1 MPKTKTT
8 DTILLN
14 PVFNTLTPFQEN
26 LYWRLRLISQRY
38 PGAKEVSAEPADLK
52 STLYPLKRDLRESQV
67 QSALTALT
75 LAGMIAV
82 YPDDT
87 GHPYLRLISA
97 DSLNEAHSPD
107 GGEGDYRGSGSSGGG
122 GSDSCSHY
130 NHHQSNENDGET
142 ITTTTYDYDDNE
154 WSEETMGIAD
164 KLGYT
169 EKDREEFFEKWDK
182 IRDACIDYGLNDA
195 PGCLGD
201 ALDLADRYGMDW
213 LLKAMKMSRDAQ
225 MKWRFVESVLARWEA
240 EGGPEAYEK
249 KRQSERNTKPSAKT
263 TRKVSSKTD
272 AELDEELK
280 KWGVN
285 LGG

>member
-1 MPKTKTT
+1 MIKTSEKTS
-8 DTILLN
+8 DLFSDPRLN
-14 PVFNTLTPFQEN
+14 ALSPFQET
-26 LYWRLRLISQRY
+26 LYWRLRSFLACS
-38 PGAKEVSAEPADLK
+38 GAEEASAEPSSVK
-52 STLYPLKRDLRESQV
+52 SSLYPLKRDLRESQV

-87 GHPYLRLISA
+87 GHPYLRLIGA
-97 DSLNEAHSPD
+97 GSLNEASDPEE
-107 GGEGDYRGSGSSGGG
+107 GEGDYRGCSSGGGG
-122 GSDSCSHY
+122 GSDSLESY
-130 NHHQSNENDGET
+130 NNHHSNEKDGDT
-142 ITTTTYDYDDNE
+142 ITTATNNYNEQGDD
-154 WSEETMGIAD
+154 TMGTAY
-164 KLGYT
+164 KLGYKDQDA
-169 EKDREEFFEKWDK
+169 EKYFAVYDK
-182 IRDACIDYGLNDA
+182 IQDACVAYGLNDA
-195 PGCLGD
+195 PGCIAD
-201 ALDLADRYGMDW
+201 AMDLADKYSMDW
-213 LLKAMKMSRDAQ
+213 LLKAMKLSRDAQ

-249 KRQSERNTKPSAKT
+249 KRQSEQNTRSSAKT